1 MCLSP
6 VTLESG
12 QIPCST
18 QRSGS
23 HCRSC
28 SSSRQR
34 EHSFQPGSSLAK
46 VPTNLPEPPECYTEA
61 QGLLYF
67 LMCNKPAQCG
77 PQVPL
82 LSIQPSQPQK
92 LLLSP
97 EVWLC
102 LLCQCKVIAGMST
115 LDVLFLSILPQ
126 TIQPEFVHGHQP
138 FKEVLC
144 SLLLA

>member
-28 SSSRQR
+28 SSSRQC
-34 EHSFQPGSSLAK
+34 EHSFQPASSLAQ
-46 VPTNLPEPPECYTEA
+46 VPTNLPEPPERYTEA
-61 QGLLYF
+61 QGLLHF
-67 LMCNKPAQCG
+67 LMRNKPAQCG

-82 LSIQPSQPQK
+82 LSIQPPQPQE

-97 EVWLC
+97 DVWLY
-102 LLCQCKVIAGMST
+102 LLFQ
-115 LDVLFLSILPQ
+115 F
-126 TIQPEFVHGHQP
+126 
-138 FKEVLC
+138 
-144 SLLLA
+144 